1 MYVKI
6 VLKVLLFITIIT
18 IITITK
24 QTNIKYG
31 TERGT
36 KMIYGYARISTRQ
49 QSIDRQICNIK
60 AAYPEAVIVKE
71 AWSGTK
77 IERPEWSKLFKRAAA
92 GDVIVFDSV
101 SRMSRNAADGVQTY
115 FDLYDRGVEL
125 VFLKEPHINTS
136 VYSESLKDKI
146 ELTGSDE
153 DLIFA
158 GINAYMKRLAERQIA
173 LAFEQAQKEVDD
185 LHQRTKEGIETAR
198 LAGKQIGQQAGRKLN
213 VKKAAAAKEIILKH
227 SKDFNGTLS
236 DPEVMRLAGVSR
248 NSYYKYKAELKEAL
262 LDDCITDDF
271 TMVSKALKASK

>member
-1 MYVKI
+1 MV
-6 VLKVLLFITIIT
+6 
-18 IITITK
+18 
-24 QTNIKYG
+24 
-31 TERGT
+31 
-36 KMIYGYARISTRQ
+36 YGYARISTRQ
-49 QSIDRQICNIK
+49 QSIDRQIRNIK

-125 VFLKEPHINTS
+125 IFLKEPHINTS

-158 GINAYMKRLAERQIA
+158 GINAYMKRLAERQIV

-213 VKKAAAAKEIILKH
+213 VKKAAAAKEVILKH

-262 LDDCITDDF
+262 LDDWITDDF

>member
-1 MYVKI
+1 M
-6 VLKVLLFITIIT
+6 
-18 IITITK
+18 
-24 QTNIKYG
+24 
-31 TERGT
+31 
-36 KMIYGYARISTRQ
+36 
-49 QSIDRQICNIK
+49 
-60 AAYPEAVIVKE
+60 
-71 AWSGTK
+71 
-77 IERPEWSKLFKRAAA
+77 
-92 GDVIVFDSV
+92 FDSV

-173 LAFEQAQKEVDD
+173 LAFEQAQKEVVD
-185 LHQRTKEGIETAR
+185 LRQRTKEGIETAR

>member
-1 MYVKI
+1 
-6 VLKVLLFITIIT
+6 
-18 IITITK
+18 
-24 QTNIKYG
+24 
-31 TERGT
+31 
-36 KMIYGYARISTRQ
+36 MIYGYARISTRQ
-49 QSIDRQICNIK
+49 QSIDRQIRNIK
-60 AAYPEAVIVKE
+60 AAYPEAVIVQE

-198 LAGKQIGQQAGRKLN
+198 LAGKQIGQQAGRTLN
-213 VKKAAAAKEIILKH
+213 VKKAAAAKEIIRKH
-227 SKDFNGTLS
+227 SKDFNGTLD
-236 DPEVMRLAGVSR
+236 DPEVMLLAGVSR
-248 NSYYKYKAELKEAL
+248 NSYYKYKRAL
-262 LDDCITDDF
+262 REEWALDDF